1 MEAIPENEVALL
13 LILAG
18 PAGSGKTTLCDRLVD
33 ENGHLERVVTC
44 TTRAPREGEIDG
56 VDYYFFSDDQFD
68 AKVED
73 EEFLEWAHVHTYR
86 YGTLKS
92 TIEAKLEDDVDLVMN
107 IDVQGVASVQ
117 EAARNQPMIGQRLV
131 TVFIMP
137 ASFDELKGA
146 SGEEARMTKWRSLVE
161 SSPPKR
167 KSSNGDPSITF
178 CVPSRKPK
186 IFRRSQAFGRP
197 KNGGLLD
204 TCKWQRGRDWPSIS

>member
-33 ENGHLERVVTC
+33 ENDHLERVVTC

-56 VDYYFFSDDQFD
+56 VDYYFLSDDQFD
-68 AKVED
+68 AKVEAG
-73 EEFLEWAHVHTYR
+73 EFLEWAHVHTYR

-92 TIEAKLEDDVDLVMN
+92 TIEAKLEEDVDLVMN

-137 ASFDELKGA
+137 ASFDELKERLWVRGKDD
-146 SGEEARMTKWRSLVE
+146 EAEISRRIESAEKEIEQWRSFDYLLRSKSKAE
-161 SSPPKR
+161 DFSAITSIWQAEKR
-167 KSSNGDPSITF
+167 R
-178 CVPSRKPK
+178 VARY
-186 IFRRSQAFGRP
+186 
-197 KNGGLLD
+197 L
-204 TCKWQRGRDWPSIS
+204 

>member
-1 MEAIPENEVALL
+1 METIPENEVALL

-73 EEFLEWAHVHTYR
+73 GEFLEWAHVHTYR

-137 ASFDELKGA
+137 ASFDELKERLRVRGKDDKA
-146 SGEEARMTKWRSLVE
+146 EISRRIESAEKEVEQWHSFDYLLLSKSKAEDFSAITSIWQAEKRRVARHL
-161 SSPPKR
+161 
-167 KSSNGDPSITF
+167 
-178 CVPSRKPK
+178 
-186 IFRRSQAFGRP
+186 
-197 KNGGLLD
+197 
-204 TCKWQRGRDWPSIS
+204 

>member
-1 MEAIPENEVALL
+1 METIPENEVALL

-18 PAGSGKTTLCDRLVD
+18 PAGIGKTTLCDRLVD

-44 TTRAPREGEIDG
+44 TTRTPREGEIDG

-73 EEFLEWAHVHTYR
+73 GEFLEWAHVHTYR

-137 ASFDELKGA
+137 ASFDELKERLRGRGKDDELEISCRIESA
-146 SGEEARMTKWRSLVE
+146 EKEIEQWRSFDYLLRSKSKAE
-161 SSPPKR
+161 DFSAITSIWQAEKR
-167 KSSNGDPSITF
+167 R
-178 CVPSRKPK
+178 VARY
-186 IFRRSQAFGRP
+186 
-197 KNGGLLD
+197 L
-204 TCKWQRGRDWPSIS
+204 

>member
-1 MEAIPENEVALL
+1 METIPENEVALL

-137 ASFDELKGA
+137 ASFDELKERLRGRGKDDEVEISRRIESA
-146 SGEEARMTKWRSLVE
+146 EKEIEQWRSFDYLLRSKSKAE
-161 SSPPKR
+161 DFSAITSIWQAEKR
-167 KSSNGDPSITF
+167 R
-178 CVPSRKPK
+178 VARY
-186 IFRRSQAFGRP
+186 
-197 KNGGLLD
+197 L
-204 TCKWQRGRDWPSIS
+204 

>member
-1 MEAIPENEVALL
+1 M
-13 LILAG
+13 
-18 PAGSGKTTLCDRLVD
+18 D

-73 EEFLEWAHVHTYR
+73 GEFLEWAHVHTYR

-137 ASFDELKGA
+137 ASFDELKERLRGRGKDDELEISCRIESA
-146 SGEEARMTKWRSLVE
+146 EKEIEQWRSFDYLLRSKSKAE
-161 SSPPKR
+161 DFSAIASIWRAEKR
-167 KSSNGDPSITF
+167 R
-178 CVPSRKPK
+178 VARY
-186 IFRRSQAFGRP
+186 
-197 KNGGLLD
+197 L
-204 TCKWQRGRDWPSIS
+204 

>member
-33 ENGHLERVVTC
+33 ENDHLERVVTC

-56 VDYYFFSDDQFD
+56 VDYYFLSDDQFD
-68 AKVED
+68 AKVEAG
-73 EEFLEWAHVHTYR
+73 EFLEWAHVHTYR

-92 TIEAKLEDDVDLVMN
+92 TIEAKLEEDVDLVMN

-137 ASFDELKGA
+137 ASFDELKERLWVRGKDD
-146 SGEEARMTKWRSLVE
+146 EAEISRRIESAEKEIEQWRSFDYLLRSKSKAE
-161 SSPPKR
+161 DFSAITSIWQAEKR
-167 KSSNGDPSITF
+167 R
-178 CVPSRKPK
+178 VARH
-186 IFRRSQAFGRP
+186 
-197 KNGGLLD
+197 L
-204 TCKWQRGRDWPSIS
+204 

>member
-1 MEAIPENEVALL
+1 MENIPENEVALL

-44 TTRAPREGEIDG
+44 TTRTPREGEIDG

-73 EEFLEWAHVHTYR
+73 GEFLEWAHVHTYR

-137 ASFDELKGA
+137 ASFDELKERLRGRGKDDELEISCRIESA
-146 SGEEARMTKWRSLVE
+146 EKEIEQWRSFDYLLRSKSKAE
-161 SSPPKR
+161 DFSAITSIWQAEKR
-167 KSSNGDPSITF
+167 R
-178 CVPSRKPK
+178 VARY
-186 IFRRSQAFGRP
+186 
-197 KNGGLLD
+197 L
-204 TCKWQRGRDWPSIS
+204 

>member
-33 ENGHLERVVTC
+33 ENDHLERVVTC

-56 VDYYFFSDDQFD
+56 VDYYFLSDDQFD
-68 AKVED
+68 AKVEAG
-73 EEFLEWAHVHTYR
+73 EFLEWAQVHTYR

-117 EAARNQPMIGQRLV
+117 EAARNQPMIGQRLA

-137 ASFDELKGA
+137 ASFDELKERLRVRGKDD
-146 SGEEARMTKWRSLVE
+146 EAEISRRIESAEKEIEQWRSFDYLLCSKSKAE
-161 SSPPKR
+161 DFSAITSIWQAEKR
-167 KSSNGDPSITF
+167 R
-178 CVPSRKPK
+178 VARY
-186 IFRRSQAFGRP
+186 
-197 KNGGLLD
+197 L
-204 TCKWQRGRDWPSIS
+204 

>member
-1 MEAIPENEVALL
+1 METIPENEVALL

-137 ASFDELKGA
+137 ASFDELKERLRGRGKDDEVEISRRIESA
-146 SGEEARMTKWRSLVE
+146 EKEIEQWRSFDYLLRSKSKAE
-161 SSPPKR
+161 DFSAITSIWQAEKR
-167 KSSNGDPSITF
+167 RVT
-178 CVPSRKPK
+178 RY
-186 IFRRSQAFGRP
+186 
-197 KNGGLLD
+197 L
-204 TCKWQRGRDWPSIS
+204 

>member
-1 MEAIPENEVALL
+1 METIPENEVALL

-18 PAGSGKTTLCDRLVD
+18 PAGIGKTTLCDRLVD

-44 TTRAPREGEIDG
+44 TTRTPREGEIDG

-68 AKVED
+68 AKVEGG
-73 EEFLEWAHVHTYR
+73 EFLEWAHVHTYR

-137 ASFDELKGA
+137 ASFDELKERLRGRGKDDELEISCRIESA
-146 SGEEARMTKWRSLVE
+146 EKEIEQWRSFDYLLRSKSKAE
-161 SSPPKR
+161 DFSAITSIWQAEKR
-167 KSSNGDPSITF
+167 R
-178 CVPSRKPK
+178 VARY
-186 IFRRSQAFGRP
+186 
-197 KNGGLLD
+197 L
-204 TCKWQRGRDWPSIS
+204 

>member
-33 ENGHLERVVTC
+33 ENDHLERVVTC

-56 VDYYFFSDDQFD
+56 VDYYFLSDDQFD
-68 AKVED
+68 AKVEAG
-73 EEFLEWAHVHTYR
+73 EFLEWAHVHTYR

-92 TIEAKLEDDVDLVMN
+92 TIEAKLEEDVDLVMN

-117 EAARNQPMIGQRLV
+117 EAARSQPMIGQRLV

-137 ASFDELKGA
+137 ASFDELKERLRVRGKDD
-146 SGEEARMTKWRSLVE
+146 EAEISRRIESAEKEIEQWRSFDYLLRSKSKAE
-161 SSPPKR
+161 DFSAITSIWQAEKR
-167 KSSNGDPSITF
+167 R
-178 CVPSRKPK
+178 VARY
-186 IFRRSQAFGRP
+186 
-197 KNGGLLD
+197 L
-204 TCKWQRGRDWPSIS
+204 

>member
-1 MEAIPENEVALL
+1 METIPENEVALL

-73 EEFLEWAHVHTYR
+73 GEFLEWAHVHTYR

-92 TIEAKLEDDVDLVMN
+92 TSEAKLEDDVDLVMN

-137 ASFDELKGA
+137 ASFDELRERLRGRGKDDELEISCRIESA
-146 SGEEARMTKWRSLVE
+146 EKEIEQWRSFDYLLRSKSKAE
-161 SSPPKR
+161 DFSAIASIWRAEKR
-167 KSSNGDPSITF
+167 R
-178 CVPSRKPK
+178 VARY
-186 IFRRSQAFGRP
+186 
-197 KNGGLLD
+197 L
-204 TCKWQRGRDWPSIS
+204 

>member
-33 ENGHLERVVTC
+33 ENDHLERVVTC

-56 VDYYFFSDDQFD
+56 VDYYFLSDDQFD
-68 AKVED
+68 AKVEAG
-73 EEFLEWAHVHTYR
+73 EFLEWAHVHTYR

-92 TIEAKLEDDVDLVMN
+92 TIETKLEEDVDLVMN

-117 EAARNQPMIGQRLV
+117 EAARSQPMIGQRLV

-137 ASFDELKGA
+137 ASFDELKERLRVRGKDD
-146 SGEEARMTKWRSLVE
+146 EAEISRRIESAEKEIEQWRSFDYLLRSKSKAE
-161 SSPPKR
+161 DFSAITSIWQAEKR
-167 KSSNGDPSITF
+167 R
-178 CVPSRKPK
+178 VARY
-186 IFRRSQAFGRP
+186 
-197 KNGGLLD
+197 L
-204 TCKWQRGRDWPSIS
+204 

>member
-1 MEAIPENEVALL
+1 METIPENEVALL

-73 EEFLEWAHVHTYR
+73 GEFLEWAHVHTYR

-137 ASFDELKGA
+137 ASFDELRERLRGRGKDDELEISCRIESA
-146 SGEEARMTKWRSLVE
+146 EKEIEQWRSFDYLLRSKSKAE
-161 SSPPKR
+161 DFSAIASIWRAEKR
-167 KSSNGDPSITF
+167 R
-178 CVPSRKPK
+178 VARY
-186 IFRRSQAFGRP
+186 
-197 KNGGLLD
+197 L
-204 TCKWQRGRDWPSIS
+204 

>member
-73 EEFLEWAHVHTYR
+73 GEFLEWAHVHTYR

-92 TIEAKLEDDVDLVMN
+92 TIEAKLEEDVDLVMN

-117 EAARNQPMIGQRLV
+117 EAARSQPMIGQRLV

-137 ASFDELKGA
+137 ASFDELKERLRVRGKDD
-146 SGEEARMTKWRSLVE
+146 EAEIARRIESAEKEIEQWRSFDYLLR
-161 SSPPKR
+161 SSSKAEDFAAITSIWQAEKR
-167 KSSNGDPSITF
+167 RV
-178 CVPSRKPK
+178 CRY
-186 IFRRSQAFGRP
+186 A
-197 KNGGLLD
+197 
-204 TCKWQRGRDWPSIS
+204 

>member
-33 ENGHLERVVTC
+33 ENDHLERVVTC

-56 VDYYFFSDDQFD
+56 VDYYFLSDDQFD
-68 AKVED
+68 AKVEAG
-73 EEFLEWAHVHTYR
+73 EFLEWAHVHTYR

-92 TIEAKLEDDVDLVMN
+92 TIEAKLEEDVDLVMN

-117 EAARNQPMIGQRLV
+117 EAARSQPMIGQRLV

-137 ASFDELKGA
+137 ASFDELKERLRVRGKDD
-146 SGEEARMTKWRSLVE
+146 EAEISRRIESAEKEIEQWRSFDYLLRSKSKAE
-161 SSPPKR
+161 DFLAITSIWQAEKR
-167 KSSNGDPSITF
+167 R
-178 CVPSRKPK
+178 VARY
-186 IFRRSQAFGRP
+186 
-197 KNGGLLD
+197 L
-204 TCKWQRGRDWPSIS
+204 